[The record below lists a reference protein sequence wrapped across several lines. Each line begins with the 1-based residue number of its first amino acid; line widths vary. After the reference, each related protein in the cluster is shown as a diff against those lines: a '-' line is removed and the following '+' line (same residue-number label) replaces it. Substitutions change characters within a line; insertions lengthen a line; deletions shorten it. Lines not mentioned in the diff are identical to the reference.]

1 MRASRPSAPMADD
14 LLEKLRSRKI
24 ERCKADLEKD
34 LFKHG
39 HVVGMYWENIAR
51 SMVERAHRDARELN
65 VPLFCLQAADKRH
78 KKKSATVD
86 AQLTHQLLTVYNL
99 HKTGKL
105 QGMLVLHESMVVRLT
120 DVLAPKHGLVKE
132 KLAVVVKIDL
142 HHADQERLNRVPAGF
157 RQFFPEFMA
166 KGVWVKLL
174 KYKASPMK
182 QHLLQE
188 WDNRDEEAGDEDVD
202 DAGSVLFIE
211 LMNSDFKID
220 MDVAGDTEQIE
231 VIRWQFPLTHGMLRT
246 AFAAQGLTLEGGV
259 VVDLRRAGGLED
271 DDWWLAIYVMLSRG
285 RKLENLILLGF
296 TDQVEALLKRGPPE
310 NLIRVTEQLEA
321 KAKVTLEKMND
332 SEMTDA
338 GRSSRWAQ

>member
-1 MRASRPSAPMADD
+1 M
-14 LLEKLRSRKI
+14 
-24 ERCKADLEKD
+24 
-34 LFKHG
+34 LF
-39 HVVGMYWENIAR
+39 
-51 SMVERAHRDARELN
+51 
-65 VPLFCLQAADKRH
+65 
-78 KKKSATVD
+78 T
-86 AQLTHQLLTVYNL
+86 
-99 HKTGKL
+99 
-105 QGMLVLHESMVVRLT
+105 
-120 DVLAPKHGLVKE
+120 
-132 KLAVVVKIDL
+132 
-142 HHADQERLNRVPAGF
+142 
-157 RQFFPEFMA
+157 
-166 KGVWVKLL
+166 
-174 KYKASPMK
+174 
-182 QHLLQE
+182 
-188 WDNRDEEAGDEDVD
+188 
-202 DAGSVLFIE
+202 E
-211 LMNSDFKID
+211 LMHSDFKID